1 MGTPMRS
8 PGTDTLLRVCA
19 WCLSPSEPGQAPS
32 WTTEPVPEQSVEAT
46 RGEPA
51 RLAAGNSQPSLSQ
64 PGDPLL
70 FRRNGSNGGCS
81 SSGHE

>member
-8 PGTDTLLRVCA
+8 PER
-19 WCLSPSEPGQAPS
+19 PSNLKQY
-32 WTTEPVPEQSVEAT
+32 VEAT

-81 SSGHE
+81 SKRS